1 MALDNPQPE
10 PKSQPDTSVEERLEQ
25 ALVNRQKEQ
34 EGPDSE
40 EEQPD
45 SETEG
50 HDEAEEETEEVVEEL
65 FEIEHAGKK
74 VQVPK
79 ELKDAFLFQNDYTKK
94 TQSLAEERKYL
105 AQQRESLIAQNQI
118 DSAVAEQR
126 AELHGLVTSSKQ
138 YEAAIQEALRTGD
151 GNSAQALN
159 VQYSMLQN
167 QINQKAGEVRGMME
181 EQMRLLQEGK
191 QQRRVRADEEALK
204 RIPNFNQE
212 TKKDLVKA
220 AKSMGF
226 EDHEIGEV
234 DDPRVYHALWKAAQW
249 DMLQA
254 KSSEVKTKVGN
265 APKTLPSKGQ
275 PTQSAKVASI
285 KTARDT
291 LRRTGRPEAAEN
303 LIERLL
309 TKGKR

>member
-1 MALDNPQPE
+1 MAPDNPQPE
-10 PKSQPDTSVEERLEQ
+10 PKSQPETSVEERLEQ

-45 SETEG
+45 SESEAS
-50 HDEAEEETEEVVEEL
+50 DESEEEEVVEEL

-94 TQSLAEERKYL
+94 TQSIAEERKQI
-105 AQQRESLIAQNQI
+105 AQQREILQLERTIDAALTEQKTELRSLVIN
-118 DSAVAEQR
+118 
-126 AELHGLVTSSKQ
+126 SKS
-138 YEAAIQEALRTGD
+138 YEAAIQQAIREGD
-151 GNSAQALN
+151 GNTVAVLNAQYAL
-159 VQYSMLQN
+159 LQG
-167 QINQKAGEVRGMME
+167 QINEKAAEVRGKMTE
-181 EQMRLLQEGK
+181 LTQLQQYEK
-191 QQRRVRADEEALK
+191 QQRRVRADEEAVK
-204 RIPNFNQE
+204 RIPSFTQE

-220 AKSMGF
+220 AKSLGF

-275 PTQSAKVASI
+275 PTQSAKVSSI
-285 KTARDT
+285 KTAKDA
-291 LRRTGRPEAAEN
+291 LRKTGRPEAAEN